1 MIAFTDLVVL
11 ILGENGMGREHIAHY
26 LHDKSRRSVK
36 SFVAVNCGWL
46 AWHCPP
52 IRVYQRNAHGGG
64 LHYKRISFKRQMA
77 VHCFWTK
84 WATSLWKPNRCYS
97 VPYRRSDTIPL
108 ATDRL
113 QFRCPRPHH
122 SCYQ

>member
-1 MIAFTDLVVL
+1 MIVFTDLVVL

-52 IRVYQRNAHGGG
+52 YSG
-64 LHYKRISFKRQMA
+64 ISKE
-77 VHCFWTK
+77 
-84 WATSLWKPNRCYS
+84 
-97 VPYRRSDTIPL
+97 RSRGRTAL
-108 ATDRL
+108 
-113 QFRCPRPHH
+113 
-122 SCYQ
+122 